1 MHYIGLV
8 PTREQ
13 KRHLVALS
21 APTVLMIGFGVLD
34 LTKSFRGGDMFDG
47 ILGLVLLAGAFFL
60 VFEIGRQAGRL

>member
-1 MHYIGLV
+1 
-8 PTREQ
+8 
-13 KRHLVALS
+13 
-21 APTVLMIGFGVLD
+21 MIGFGVLD